1 MDGWALWQPLC
12 CLWPSSCQGCAH
24 VRDETCQ
31 QPATA
36 GLSRLARLLCKRLSH
51 VLAAVT
57 PAPPSTSLA
66 AVDWHPAHAQ
76 YITRCRAL
84 NSPPASPAMQ
94 VFDSK
99 DWDLLLLRSIVPKLA
114 WALQDALDINPL
126 QQDLDPLNWV
136 LAWHPVMPAH
146 HMVNLLEFRFFPKW
160 HQVRGCPL
168 QLAAQQI
175 SAAFL
180 HLQVNYHQTH

>member
-1 MDGWALWQPLC
+1 MQGWLLWPPLC
-12 CLWPSSCQGCAH
+12 CLWPSSCQACAH
-24 VRDETCQ
+24 VHDKSCH

-36 GLSRLARLLCKRLSH
+36 GLSWLADLLCDP
-51 VLAAVT
+51 AAMHLPLT
-57 PAPPSTSLA
+57 PVPFSTSFTAL
-66 AVDWHPAHAQ
+66 DWHPTHPVW
-76 YITRCRAL
+76 YTLSRTAL
-84 NSPPASPAMQ
+84 QPLHPLALQ

-126 QQDLDPLNWV
+126 QQDLDPFNWV

-160 HQVRGCPL
+160 HQVSECML
-168 QLAAQQI
+168 QLAVQQT
-175 SAAFL
+175 SAAF
-180 HLQVNYHQTH
+180 LQVNYHQTHRL